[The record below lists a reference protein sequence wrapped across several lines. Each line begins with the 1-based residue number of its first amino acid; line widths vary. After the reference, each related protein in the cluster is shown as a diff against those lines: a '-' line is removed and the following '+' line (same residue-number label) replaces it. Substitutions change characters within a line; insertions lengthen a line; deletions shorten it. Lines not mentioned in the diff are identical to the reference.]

1 MIADLSFKLK
11 ELQSQDATDEE
22 VASVFKVKSVST
34 FLFRFV
40 LCEIYFQDMEKVIL
54 EVNVI
59 LSKSGKEIVG
69 AVSPGKHPK
78 DISLLTTSD
87 ASKVILF
94 TD

>member
-1 MIADLSFKLK
+1 
-11 ELQSQDATDEE
+11 
-22 VASVFKVKSVST
+22 
-34 FLFRFV
+34 
-40 LCEIYFQDMEKVIL
+40 MEKVIL

-59 LSKSGKEIVG
+59 LSKFGKEIVG